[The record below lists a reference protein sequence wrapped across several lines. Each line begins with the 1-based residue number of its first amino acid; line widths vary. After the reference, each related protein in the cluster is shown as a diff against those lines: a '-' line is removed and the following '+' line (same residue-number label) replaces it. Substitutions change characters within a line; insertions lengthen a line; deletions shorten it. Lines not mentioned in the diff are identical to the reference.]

1 MSHDKDK
8 LRSCIKEKD
17 GWWASVFAG
26 PLANRLLEPIC
37 EIAWLTPNQL
47 TIVSFFVGLIATYF
61 FAKGDYSSLVIAAV
75 LVQLSFIIDCMDG
88 QFARYSKK
96 FSDFGAWLDRI
107 SDRIKDFA
115 YFFALAW
122 GFFHTHSEYFEYGLT
137 PFVNFLSRFI
147 SIEQYFKLSPTLHMI
162 TMQGIQIPS
171 WIAFPVAMLAMFT
184 VFLIDYYVN
193 QDMKF
198 PFRGREEAVGDNA
211 SSSPSVRS
219 EAPSDCGQASNN
231 RLIIDFSVNFLKSIL
246 KFGLSVYKAIPIL
259 RFNIGEQALLITIF
273 CLLNSVFS
281 LLCFF
286 SLLGSFY
293 VIYWPFAKYYGFTEA
308 K

>member
-1 MSHDKDK
+1 MNQKIN

-17 GWWASVFAG
+17 GWWASKFSG

-37 EIAWLTPNQL
+37 EISWLTPNQL
-47 TIVSFFVGLIATYF
+47 TLTSLFIGFIACVYF
-61 FAKGDYSSLVIAAV
+61 FKGDHVSLVIGGI
-75 LVQLSFIIDCMDG
+75 LVQLSFVVDCMDG

-96 FSDFGAWLDRI
+96 FSAMGAWLDRI

-115 YFFALAW
+115 YFFSLAF
-122 GFFHTHSEYFEYGLT
+122 GFFKMHPDHFEYGIT
-137 PFVNFLSRFI
+137 PLVNFFTNFI
-147 SIEQYFKLSPTLHMI
+147 SQEQYFSIDPLIHVL
-162 TMQGIQIPS
+162 TMQSLEIQS
-171 WIAFPVAMLAMFT
+171 WIVFPVAMIAMFT

-198 PFRGREEAVGDNA
+198 PTKKLEE
-211 SSSPSVRS
+211 SSDEDSSVSLPRTEQRS
-219 EAPSDCGQASNN
+219 NPI
-231 RLIIDFSVNFLKSIL
+231 LVLLKSTL
-246 KFGLSVYKAIPIL
+246 KFGLQVYKSIPIL

-273 CLLNSVFS
+273 CSLNSVFS

-286 SLLGSFY
+286 AALGSFY
-293 VIYWPFAKYYGFTEA
+293 VIYWPFAKYFGFTEL

>member
-1 MSHDKDK
+1 MNQKTK

-17 GWWASVFAG
+17 GWWASSFSG

-37 EIAWLTPNQL
+37 EISWLTPNQL
-47 TIVSFFVGLIATYF
+47 TLTSLFIGFIACAYF
-61 FAKGDYSSLVIAAV
+61 FKGDHVSLVIGGI
-75 LVQLSFIIDCMDG
+75 LVQLSFVVDCMDG

-96 FSDFGAWLDRI
+96 FSAMGAWLDRI

-115 YFFALAW
+115 YFFSLAF
-122 GFFHTHSEYFEYGLT
+122 GFFKMHSDHFEYGIT
-137 PFVNFLSRFI
+137 PFVNFISNFI
-147 SIEQYFKLSPTLHMI
+147 SPEQYFSIDPLIHVF
-162 TMQGIQIPS
+162 TMQSLEIAS
-171 WIAFPVAMLAMFT
+171 WTVFPVAMISMFT

-198 PFRGREEAVGDNA
+198 PARSLSDELDSA
-211 SSSPSVRS
+211 SLHNDV
-219 EAPSDCGQASNN
+219 AGSNN
-231 RLIIDFSVNFLKSIL
+231 DLSLRAQRSNLFLVTLKLIL
-246 KFGLSVYKAIPIL
+246 KFGLQVYKAIPIL
-259 RFNIGEQALLITIF
+259 RFNIGEQALLITVF

-286 SLLGSFY
+286 AALGSFY
-293 VIYWPFAKYYGFTEA
+293 VFYWPFAKYFGFTES

>member
-1 MSHDKDK
+1 MNQKTK

-17 GWWASVFAG
+17 GWWASKFSG

-37 EIAWLTPNQL
+37 EISWLTPNQL
-47 TIVSFFVGLIATYF
+47 TLSSLFIGFIACVYF
-61 FAKGDYSSLVIAAV
+61 LKGDHTSLVIGGI
-75 LVQLSFIIDCMDG
+75 LVQLSFVVDCMDG

-96 FSDFGAWLDRI
+96 FSAMGAWLDRI

-115 YFFALAW
+115 YFFSLAF
-122 GFFHTHSEYFEYGLT
+122 GFFKTHPDHFEYGIT
-137 PFVNFLSRFI
+137 PFVNFISNFI
-147 SIEQYFKLSPTLHMI
+147 SQEQYFSIDPLIHVI
-162 TMQGIQIPS
+162 TMQSLEIQS
-171 WIAFPVAMLAMFT
+171 WIVFPVAMVAMFS

-198 PFRGREEAVGDNA
+198 PTKSLEDNSSVSLPREQRRGNPFVGLLK
-211 SSSPSVRS
+211 PI
-219 EAPSDCGQASNN
+219 
-231 RLIIDFSVNFLKSIL
+231 LI
-246 KFGLSVYKAIPIL
+246 FGLQVYKSIPIL

-286 SLLGSFY
+286 AALGSFY
-293 VIYWPFAKYYGFTEA
+293 VIYWPFAKYFGFTEL